1 MHAASRQLCGLVL
14 LVCCPMVA
22 VAQTTPPLLPG
33 EVEVKTKSGCAVVLV
48 EASYATPEAFEKDKV
63 GFSQFLWTG
72 KCEYGLLNG
81 IGIFAEAKNMDAL
94 RKAKWEDE
102 FSFGRRIG
110 VTKTYMSAWN
120 EAPVSVATVTY
131 RIGSRAVVT
140 NSLANPYRPVW
151 GDVWTLQGGKR
162 QYSTHLRVVG
172 GQSVS
177 ANTNSCQLDAV
188 RFEGCGSPND
198 FPVYSID
205 VATAGGGAATTF
217 WCPNPRTTAGCESL
231 WEEKA
236 GQVIGEIKA
245 FVERATQKNEDD
257 RRKFSELIQR
267 WVESERANQLA
278 REAEAKRLAA
288 IEAAEQEKQRLRLA
302 QEQRE
307 RELAAAKEEEMRVAS
322 AAAAKAKADKAFR
335 ANIAKLNAG
344 ELFVLATKL
353 DREGNADNAL
363 EARSALVSRFPN
375 HALAATAAQQM
386 AAATTGASQ
395 PVGNAAGATSS
406 APSSPTKSAAA
417 SSASPPKYP
426 SVCERN
432 LSKLNNLVYDRKIR
446 QAGALYDLFLRDY
459 NLDGAKVLEP
469 CIGTSASAARTYKAA
484 MDEANR
490 ITQYCSGPHDKR
502 LECRQWGNG
511 ASENQGNPY
520 DNRAWYTGWKADVD
534 RALADPQ
541 NFSAELGTAAGANTA
556 TASTTDAAADRCA
569 AKLKTVEASFNAA
582 QPNIPKN
589 SVVVLSEATMWMLT
603 ESINIIESTCPNS
616 VSYRGLAAQFRQTLA
631 QTKQVCD
638 RSSTRPCIAQLP
650 GRAAAPP
657 PPQAASPLKPLE
669 NKPPTSCEPS
679 SSTGLSFTSCAR
691 EACESGGGSFAIG
704 STGCAGCT
712 RAGGSWTLCP
722 KGSGGVNSAQ

>member
-1 MHAASRQLCGLVL
+1 MIMRSYESCAKA
-14 LVCCPMVA
+14 
-22 VAQTTPPLLPG
+22 
-33 EVEVKTKSGCAVVLV
+33 KTF
-48 EASYATPEAFEKDKV
+48 FEKLKAA
-63 GFSQFLWTG
+63 
-72 KCEYGLLNG
+72 
-81 IGIFAEAKNMDAL
+81 IGDGGSG
-94 RKAKWEDE
+94 W
-102 FSFGRRIG
+102 FGRRKVLSEHVFEAHLSDVAKKLDQEPEVKKKLLGGLDEASRKKKREDLQKTWGSNVKLGLLEYVRAADDDTLSFNNGQAIYIG
-110 VTKTYMSAWN
+110 TVKDGRTYQHGTMYFSSGTIIRGKFDYVTPRTS
-120 EAPVSVATVTY
+120 
-131 RIGSRAVVT
+131 
-140 NSLANPYRPVW
+140 
-151 GDVWTLQGGKR
+151 GDVDKIYPDGRRRVGYDDYENTGKPLKDMPQHVAELNGDIYEGGLDGNEKRNGQGTLKDANGKLKETGTFSNGELYIGKR
-162 QYSTHLRVVG
+162 YDES
-172 GQSVS
+172 
-177 ANTNSCQLDAV
+177 
-188 RFEGCGSPND
+188 
-198 FPVYSID
+198 
-205 VATAGGGAATTF
+205 GAIIA
-217 WCPNPRTTAGCESL
+217 
-231 WEEKA
+231 
-236 GQVIGEIKA
+236 QVDKP
-245 FVERATQKNEDD
+245 
-257 RRKFSELIQR
+257 
-267 WVESERANQLA
+267 
-278 REAEAKRLAA
+278 AEARKQAEDKRLAA
-288 IEAAEQEKQRLRLA
+288 E
-302 QEQRE
+302 
-307 RELAAAKEEEMRVAS
+307 
-322 AAAAKAKADKAFR
+322 AAAAAAAQRIAEEQRARDEANAREEQRRVQAAAIAKGNADKAFKES
-335 ANIAKLNAG
+335 IAKLNAG

-375 HALAATAAQQM
+375 HPLAATAAQQM
-386 AAATTGASQ
+386 AATSSGSSQSAS
-395 PVGNAAGATSS
+395 NAAGATSS
-406 APSSPTKSAAA
+406 APSSPTKAAAA

-502 LECRQWGNG
+502 LECRQWGDG

-569 AKLKTVEASFNAA
+569 AKLKSIEASFNAA
-582 QPNIPKN
+582 QPSIPKN

-616 VSYRGLAAQFRQTLA
+616 VNYRGQAAQFRQTLA

-650 GRAAAPP
+650 GRAPGPP

-669 NKPPTSCEPS
+669 NKPPASCEPS